1 MRLYIRVIRGS
12 KTDQISDG
20 KITAHRMLCASAN
33 TLAEKRYSC
42 GDSIDV
48 VEEVVRFN

>member
-1 MRLYIRVIRGS
+1 MIRGS

-20 KITAHRMLCASAN
+20 KITAHRILCASAN
-33 TLAEKRYSC
+33 TLAEKRHPY
-42 GDSIDV
+42 GDSVDV

>member
-1 MRLYIRVIRGS
+1 LRLYIRVIRGP
-12 KTDQISDG
+12 KTDQIPDS

-33 TLAEKRYSC
+33 TLAEKRYPC
-42 GDSIDV
+42 GDSVDV